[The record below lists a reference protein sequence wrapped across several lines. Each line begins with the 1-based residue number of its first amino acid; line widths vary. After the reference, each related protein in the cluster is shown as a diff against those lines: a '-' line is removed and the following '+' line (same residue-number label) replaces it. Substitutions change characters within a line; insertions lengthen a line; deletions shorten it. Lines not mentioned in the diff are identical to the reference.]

1 MNTNTKTS
9 NHFYNLP
16 DDIRCLIYKRKYDDL
31 YKDVVKE
38 VVALEEPLT
47 AYHHLLLNN
56 KLTHLL
62 NGENPDR
69 TRETLIKET
78 IRPDTNTIKIP
89 SLILKEILESN
100 GEYHAFVKTFE
111 GDVEIEDDD
120 DIGDHYAYSYY
131 IQNEYLVATFQ
142 KPFKNIAD
150 AYLYYQ
156 MIHHDFRLY
165 FIENAVDDLNGDLD
179 VKVSEL
185 SKYRTEYNKKEVYEY
200 IEELNTIKNNIDI
213 AELVLADYKEPQHIT
228 SYSYDDDNDAI
239 IFC

>member
-1 MNTNTKTS
+1 MNTTKQS
-9 NHFYNLP
+9 ANHFYDLP
-16 DDIRCLIYKRKYDDL
+16 DDIRAIIYKRKYDDL

-38 VVALEEPLT
+38 VVELKEPLT
-47 AYHHLLLNN
+47 TYHHLLLND

-62 NGENPDR
+62 NGKPDR
-69 TRETLIKET
+69 TREMLIKGN

-89 SLILKEILESN
+89 SQILKEILESN
-100 GEYHAFVKTFE
+100 GDYKALVKAFE
-111 GDVEIEDDD
+111 GDVEIEDDE

-165 FIENAVDDLNGDLD
+165 FISNTIDDLNGDLD
-179 VKVSEL
+179 VKVGEL
-185 SKYRTEYNKKEVYEY
+185 SKYRTEYNKERVYEL

-213 AELVLADYKEPQHIT
+213 AELIQADYKEPQHIT
-228 SYSYDDDNDAI
+228 SYTYDDDDDAI

>member
-1 MNTNTKTS
+1 MNTTNL
-9 NHFYNLP
+9 FYDLP
-16 DDIRCLIYKRKYDDL
+16 DDVRCLIYKRKYDDL

-38 VVALEEPLT
+38 VVSLKEPLT
-47 AYHHLLLNN
+47 TYHHLLLTD

-62 NGENPDR
+62 NGKPDR
-69 TRETLIKET
+69 TRETLIKGN

-89 SLILKEILESN
+89 SQILKEILESN
-100 GEYHAFVKTFE
+100 GDYKALVKAFE
-111 GDVEIEDDD
+111 GDVEIEDDE
-120 DIGDHYAYSYY
+120 DIGDHYTYSYY

-150 AYLYYQ
+150 AYLYFQ

-165 FIENAVDDLNGDLD
+165 FISNTIDDLNGDLD

-185 SKYRTEYNKKEVYEY
+185 SKYRTEYNKKEVYEL

-213 AELVLADYKEPQHIT
+213 VELIQTDYNEPQHIT
-228 SYSYDDDNDAI
+228 SYTYDDDDDAI